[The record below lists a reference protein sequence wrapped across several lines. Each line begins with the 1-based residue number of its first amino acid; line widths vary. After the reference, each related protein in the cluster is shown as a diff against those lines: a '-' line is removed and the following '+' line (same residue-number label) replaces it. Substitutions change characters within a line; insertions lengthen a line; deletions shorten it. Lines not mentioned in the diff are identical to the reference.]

1 MEREGL
7 LMKKVMIVVAVIM
20 MVGAV
25 SGIAF
30 AAGTTTV
37 NVSANIL
44 GTCQFS
50 TTPTLA
56 FGALDQN
63 SSSDATAAGTLTF
76 WCTKGVAYTL
86 SDPLGSSGTYAGT
99 ISNGTDSIAYSIA
112 YTNATGGG
120 AGKTSPI
127 ASALTATILNA
138 NYVDVSAGAYAG
150 TVQFTI
156 AP

>member
-1 MEREGL
+1 
-7 LMKKVMIVVAVIM
+7 MKKILIVAAVLIVA
-20 MVGAV
+20 GALGGDV
-25 SGIAF
+25 F

-37 NVSANIL
+37 NVSANIV

-56 FGALDQN
+56 FGALDQT
-63 SSSDATAAGTLTF
+63 SSSDATATGALTF
-76 WCTKGVAYTL
+76 WCTKGAAYTL
-86 SDPLGSSGTYAGT
+86 SDPLGSTGAYAGT

-112 YTNATGGG
+112 YTSATGTGT
-120 AGKTSPI
+120 GKTSPV
-127 ASALTATILNA
+127 SSTLTATILNT

>member
-1 MEREGL
+1 
-7 LMKKVMIVVAVIM
+7 MKKVMIVVAVIM

-30 AAGTTTV
+30 AGGTTTV
-37 NVSANIL
+37 NVSANIT

-76 WCTKGVAYTL
+76 WCTKGAAYTL

-138 NYVDVSAGAYAG
+138 NYVDVSAGSYAG

>member
-1 MEREGL
+1 
-7 LMKKVMIVVAVIM
+7 MKKVMIVVAVIM

-30 AAGTTTV
+30 AGGTTTV
-37 NVSANIL
+37 NVSANIT

-76 WCTKGVAYTL
+76 WCTKGAAYTL

>member
-1 MEREGL
+1 
-7 LMKKVMIVVAVIM
+7 MKKVMIVVAVIM
-20 MVGAV
+20 MVGAIG
-25 SGIAF
+25 GIAF
-30 AAGTTTV
+30 AGGTTTV
-37 NVSANIL
+37 NVSANIT

-86 SDPLGSSGTYAGT
+86 SDPVNPGVGDGTYAGT

>member
-1 MEREGL
+1 
-7 LMKKVMIVVAVIM
+7 MKKVMIVVAVIM

-30 AAGTTTV
+30 AGGTTTV
-37 NVSANIL
+37 NVSANIT

-76 WCTKGVAYTL
+76 WCTKGAAYTL
-86 SDPLGSSGTYAGT
+86 SDPLGSSGTYAST

-120 AGKTSPI
+120 AGKTSPN
-127 ASALTATILNA
+127 SSTLTATILNA